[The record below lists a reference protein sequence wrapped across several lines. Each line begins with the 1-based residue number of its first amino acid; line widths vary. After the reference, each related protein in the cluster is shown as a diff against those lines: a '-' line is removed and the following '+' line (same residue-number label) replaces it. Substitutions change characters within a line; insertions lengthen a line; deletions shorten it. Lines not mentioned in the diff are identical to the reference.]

1 MSQHSE
7 KGNFHIIYIHYNKE
21 KVSLNCEPKPKL
33 NLLKKYCLE
42 KFKLKN
48 HIEQLEIC
56 ANYQKKYYYVE
67 NDDKLNHLIFEKN
80 ADTFILNLKDYDYI

>member
-48 HIEQLEIC
+48 HIEQLEIY
-56 ANYQKKYYYVE
+56 AYYKKKNYYMVNDNKIKKLIIKKNIYKF
-67 NDDKLNHLIFEKN
+67 KLNL
-80 ADTFILNLKDYDYI
+80 